1 MKYGYILIKVVI
13 TGGDDGDVVIE
24 EEIWEFFSKM
34 SLNQS
39 TFIEENYQSNRLI
52 KVVDIFGREST
63 EKKNSIL
70 FFIYNDGVI
79 EKKIIME

>member
-1 MKYGYILIKVVI
+1 MLLLKKRYGR
-13 TGGDDGDVVIE
+13 D
-24 EEIWEFFSKM
+24 FFTKM
-34 SLNQS
+34 SLNTS
-39 TFIEENYQSNRLI
+39 TIIKENYSNNKLI